1 MNRIWRRYKPF
12 ISTGIQGLIT
22 YRVDF
27 ILYRIGDVIGA
38 FVAFYLWKAVF
49 DSSSQ
54 SLIQGFQLSDMIL
67 YIIMSFVTN
76 LLTRTDSSFMIGDE
90 VKDGSIIMRLLRPVH
105 FAASYLF
112 MEIGSRWLI
121 FLSIGVPFL
130 LVITGVRLFLGTD
143 LIQAIVLVVFYII
156 SIILAFLINFFFNI
170 CFGFSAFVFKNLW
183 GSNLLKN
190 SLVAF
195 MSGSLIP
202 LTFFP
207 KIVAD
212 ILGFLPFSSL
222 IYTPVMIIIGKY
234 DGSQIVQALLL
245 QIFWLIVMVALS
257 QLIWKKYSCI
267 SLSKEV
273 EMTKYQRMHFIFIK
287 QYMKQ
292 IMEYK
297 IDFFVG
303 VLGVFLTQGLNLLF
317 LNVLFQHIPSLEG
330 WTFQQIAFIYGF
342 SLLPKGIDHLFFDN
356 LWALGQRLIRK
367 GEFDKYL
374 TRPISP
380 LFHVLVETFQVDA
393 LGELL
398 VGFILLSTTVSS
410 ISWTVPKVLLF
421 IFIIPFAT
429 LIYTSLKIA
438 TSSIA
443 FWTKQSGAVIYIF
456 YMFNDFAKYPV
467 AIYNNLLRWI
477 ISFVIPFAFTAYYPA
492 AYFLQD
498 RNVYFNIG
506 GVILISLISFMVSLI
521 LWHKG
526 VEVYESAGS

>member
-1 MNRIWRRYKPF
+1 
-12 ISTGIQGLIT
+12 
-22 YRVDF
+22 
-27 ILYRIGDVIGA
+27 
-38 FVAFYLWKAVF
+38 
-49 DSSSQ
+49 
-54 SLIQGFQLSDMIL
+54 
-67 YIIMSFVTN
+67 
-76 LLTRTDSSFMIGDE
+76 
-90 VKDGSIIMRLLRPVH
+90 
-105 FAASYLF
+105 
-112 MEIGSRWLI
+112 
-121 FLSIGVPFL
+121 
-130 LVITGVRLFLGTD
+130 
-143 LIQAIVLVVFYII
+143 
-156 SIILAFLINFFFNI
+156 
-170 CFGFSAFVFKNLW
+170 
-183 GSNLLKN
+183 
-190 SLVAF
+190 
-195 MSGSLIP
+195 
-202 LTFFP
+202 
-207 KIVAD
+207 
-212 ILGFLPFSSL
+212 
-222 IYTPVMIIIGKY
+222 
-234 DGSQIVQALLL
+234 
-245 QIFWLIVMVALS
+245 
-257 QLIWKKYSCI
+257 
-267 SLSKEV
+267 
-273 EMTKYQRMHFIFIK
+273 MTKYQRMHFIFIK

-303 VLGVFLTQGLNLLF
+303 VLGVLLTQGLNLLF

-456 YMFNDFAKYPV
+456 ICLMTLLSILSQYII
-467 AIYNNLLRWI
+467 IYCVGSLVLSFHLLLQLI
-477 ISFVIPFAFTAYYPA
+477 IPLLTSYKIEMS
-492 AYFLQD
+492 
-498 RNVYFNIG
+498 
-506 GVILISLISFMVSLI
+506 ILILVGLS
-521 LWHKG
+521 
-526 VEVYESAGS
+526 

>member
-1 MNRIWRRYKPF
+1 
-12 ISTGIQGLIT
+12 
-22 YRVDF
+22 
-27 ILYRIGDVIGA
+27 
-38 FVAFYLWKAVF
+38 
-49 DSSSQ
+49 
-54 SLIQGFQLSDMIL
+54 
-67 YIIMSFVTN
+67 
-76 LLTRTDSSFMIGDE
+76 
-90 VKDGSIIMRLLRPVH
+90 
-105 FAASYLF
+105 
-112 MEIGSRWLI
+112 
-121 FLSIGVPFL
+121 
-130 LVITGVRLFLGTD
+130 
-143 LIQAIVLVVFYII
+143 
-156 SIILAFLINFFFNI
+156 
-170 CFGFSAFVFKNLW
+170 
-183 GSNLLKN
+183 
-190 SLVAF
+190 
-195 MSGSLIP
+195 
-202 LTFFP
+202 
-207 KIVAD
+207 
-212 ILGFLPFSSL
+212 
-222 IYTPVMIIIGKY
+222 
-234 DGSQIVQALLL
+234 
-245 QIFWLIVMVALS
+245 
-257 QLIWKKYSCI
+257 
-267 SLSKEV
+267 
-273 EMTKYQRMHFIFIK
+273 MTKYQRMHFIFIK

-330 WTFQQIAFIYGF
+330 WTFQQIAFIYDF

>member
-1 MNRIWRRYKPF
+1 
-12 ISTGIQGLIT
+12 
-22 YRVDF
+22 
-27 ILYRIGDVIGA
+27 
-38 FVAFYLWKAVF
+38 
-49 DSSSQ
+49 
-54 SLIQGFQLSDMIL
+54 
-67 YIIMSFVTN
+67 
-76 LLTRTDSSFMIGDE
+76 
-90 VKDGSIIMRLLRPVH
+90 
-105 FAASYLF
+105 
-112 MEIGSRWLI
+112 
-121 FLSIGVPFL
+121 
-130 LVITGVRLFLGTD
+130 
-143 LIQAIVLVVFYII
+143 
-156 SIILAFLINFFFNI
+156 
-170 CFGFSAFVFKNLW
+170 
-183 GSNLLKN
+183 
-190 SLVAF
+190 
-195 MSGSLIP
+195 
-202 LTFFP
+202 
-207 KIVAD
+207 
-212 ILGFLPFSSL
+212 
-222 IYTPVMIIIGKY
+222 
-234 DGSQIVQALLL
+234 
-245 QIFWLIVMVALS
+245 
-257 QLIWKKYSCI
+257 
-267 SLSKEV
+267 
-273 EMTKYQRMHFIFIK
+273 MTKYQRMHFIFIK

-443 FWTKQSGAVIYIF
+443 F
-456 YMFNDFAKYPV
+456 
-467 AIYNNLLRWI
+467 NNLLRWI

>member
-257 QLIWKKYSCI
+257 QLI
-267 SLSKEV
+267 
-273 EMTKYQRMHFIFIK
+273 
-287 QYMKQ
+287 
-292 IMEYK
+292 
-297 IDFFVG
+297 
-303 VLGVFLTQGLNLLF
+303 
-317 LNVLFQHIPSLEG
+317 
-330 WTFQQIAFIYGF
+330 
-342 SLLPKGIDHLFFDN
+342 
-356 LWALGQRLIRK
+356 
-367 GEFDKYL
+367 
-374 TRPISP
+374 
-380 LFHVLVETFQVDA
+380 
-393 LGELL
+393 
-398 VGFILLSTTVSS
+398 
-410 ISWTVPKVLLF
+410 
-421 IFIIPFAT
+421 
-429 LIYTSLKIA
+429 
-438 TSSIA
+438 
-443 FWTKQSGAVIYIF
+443 
-456 YMFNDFAKYPV
+456 
-467 AIYNNLLRWI
+467 
-477 ISFVIPFAFTAYYPA
+477 
-492 AYFLQD
+492 
-498 RNVYFNIG
+498 
-506 GVILISLISFMVSLI
+506 
-521 LWHKG
+521 
-526 VEVYESAGS
+526 

>member
-54 SLIQGFQLSDMIL
+54 SLIQGFQLSEMIL

-257 QLIWKKYSCI
+257 QLIWKKVQSHI
-267 SLSKEV
+267 
-273 EMTKYQRMHFIFIK
+273 TI
-287 QYMKQ
+287 
-292 IMEYK
+292 
-297 IDFFVG
+297 
-303 VLGVFLTQGLNLLF
+303 QG
-317 LNVLFQHIPSLEG
+317 G
-330 WTFQQIAFIYGF
+330 
-342 SLLPKGIDHLFFDN
+342 
-356 LWALGQRLIRK
+356 
-367 GEFDKYL
+367 
-374 TRPISP
+374 
-380 LFHVLVETFQVDA
+380 
-393 LGELL
+393 
-398 VGFILLSTTVSS
+398 
-410 ISWTVPKVLLF
+410 
-421 IFIIPFAT
+421 
-429 LIYTSLKIA
+429 
-438 TSSIA
+438 
-443 FWTKQSGAVIYIF
+443 
-456 YMFNDFAKYPV
+456 
-467 AIYNNLLRWI
+467 
-477 ISFVIPFAFTAYYPA
+477 
-492 AYFLQD
+492 
-498 RNVYFNIG
+498 
-506 GVILISLISFMVSLI
+506 
-521 LWHKG
+521 
-526 VEVYESAGS
+526 

>member
-1 MNRIWRRYKPF
+1 MWWDLALQETYTVLKEIYDVPDKEFRKRMAFLNEVLELNDFIKDPVRTLSLGQRMRADIAASLLHNPKVLFLDEPTIGLDVSVKDNIRRAITQINQEEETTILLTTHDLSDIEQLCHRIFMIDRGQEIFDGTVSQLKETFGKMKTLSFDLRPGQEHISSSLIGKSEINIKRNDLVLDIQYDSSRYQTADIIQQTLADFSVRDLKMTDADIEDIIRRFYRNGAIRMNRIWRRYKPF

-257 QLIWKKYSCI
+257 QLIWKKVQSHI
-267 SLSKEV
+267 
-273 EMTKYQRMHFIFIK
+273 TI
-287 QYMKQ
+287 
-292 IMEYK
+292 
-297 IDFFVG
+297 
-303 VLGVFLTQGLNLLF
+303 QG
-317 LNVLFQHIPSLEG
+317 G
-330 WTFQQIAFIYGF
+330 
-342 SLLPKGIDHLFFDN
+342 
-356 LWALGQRLIRK
+356 
-367 GEFDKYL
+367 
-374 TRPISP
+374 
-380 LFHVLVETFQVDA
+380 
-393 LGELL
+393 
-398 VGFILLSTTVSS
+398 
-410 ISWTVPKVLLF
+410 
-421 IFIIPFAT
+421 
-429 LIYTSLKIA
+429 
-438 TSSIA
+438 
-443 FWTKQSGAVIYIF
+443 
-456 YMFNDFAKYPV
+456 
-467 AIYNNLLRWI
+467 
-477 ISFVIPFAFTAYYPA
+477 
-492 AYFLQD
+492 
-498 RNVYFNIG
+498 
-506 GVILISLISFMVSLI
+506 
-521 LWHKG
+521 
-526 VEVYESAGS
+526 

>member
-38 FVAFYLWKAVF
+38 FIAFYLWKAVF

-257 QLIWKKYSCI
+257 QLIWKKVQLHITIQGGRDDKI
-267 SLSKEV
+267 SA
-273 EMTKYQRMHFIFIK
+273 
-287 QYMKQ
+287 
-292 IMEYK
+292 
-297 IDFFVG
+297 
-303 VLGVFLTQGLNLLF
+303 N
-317 LNVLFQHIPSLEG
+317 
-330 WTFQQIAFIYGF
+330 
-342 SLLPKGIDHLFFDN
+342 
-356 LWALGQRLIRK
+356 AL
-367 GEFDKYL
+367 Y
-374 TRPISP
+374 
-380 LFHVLVETFQVDA
+380 
-393 LGELL
+393 
-398 VGFILLSTTVSS
+398 
-410 ISWTVPKVLLF
+410 
-421 IFIIPFAT
+421 
-429 LIYTSLKIA
+429 
-438 TSSIA
+438 
-443 FWTKQSGAVIYIF
+443 F
-456 YMFNDFAKYPV
+456 Y
-467 AIYNNLLRWI
+467 
-477 ISFVIPFAFTAYYPA
+477 
-492 AYFLQD
+492 
-498 RNVYFNIG
+498 
-506 GVILISLISFMVSLI
+506 
-521 LWHKG
+521 
-526 VEVYESAGS
+526 